1 MGSPRWE
8 YWSGLPL
15 PSPGDLPN
23 PGFKPASPVSC
34 TGRRVFFYHLR
45 HLASPM
51 IRADS
56 LEKTLT
62 LKKIESK
69 RRRGWQGMRWLDNI
83 TNSMDMNLS
92 KLREIMKDRGTWRAA
107 VHGVAKSWTQL
118 SDWTAINHV
127 LFMAQE
133 QESIHKNTL
142 ATWFSVTS
150 GAKTALQLVTI
161 SL

>member
-1 MGSPRWE
+1 MSLIQI
-8 YWSGLPL
+8 LPL
-15 PSPGDLPN
+15 CA
-23 PGFKPASPVSC
+23 FPVLKQWLIHIAYISSLLIVCERATCNSTLYEFYLIVDHTTAISFLDSC
-34 TGRRVFFYHLR
+34 F
-45 HLASPM
+45 
-51 IRADS
+51 S
-56 LEKTLT
+56 LYYINMK
-62 LKKIESK
+62 
-69 RRRGWQGMRWLDNI
+69 MRWLDNI